1 MTGARGSMRN
11 NNKKKQLLQTEKL
24 KVSPFF
30 RSMESVVHH
39 PEKSCEIEQ
48 ELVCIYILY
57 IYMYETIYCIYIY
70 TDVQYYIDMY
80 IYI

>member
-30 RSMESVVHH
+30 RSMESVVYYL
-39 PEKSCEIEQ
+39 EKSCEIEQ
-48 ELVCIYILY
+48 ELVCVY
-57 IYMYETIYCIYIY
+57 IYMYETIYCI
-70 TDVQYYIDMY
+70 
-80 IYI
+80 